1 MDGSLID
8 LAAFNRTPI
17 ASQPFPHMIVPGFIP
32 AAHLAEIERDF
43 PQIDR
48 PGSFPLATIKGA
60 GSAFLKLMETLQGP
74 ALRHA
79 VAEKFNLDLTN
90 RPTMVTVRGRC
101 RRKDGQIHIDS
112 KDKIITVLLYLNAAW
127 GTEAGRL
134 RLLRNNRD
142 LEDYAAEVP
151 PDAGT
156 LLIFQCTP
164 QAWHGHKPFEGERRV
179 IQLNW
184 VASSYYVWRE
194 QFRHRLS
201 AWSKRL
207 LSAA

>member
-1 MDGSLID
+1 M
-8 LAAFNRTPI
+8 
-17 ASQPFPHMIVPGFIP
+17 
-32 AAHLAEIERDF
+32 
-43 PQIDR
+43 
-48 PGSFPLATIKGA
+48 
-60 GSAFLKLMETLQGP
+60 
-74 ALRHA
+74 
-79 VAEKFNLDLTN
+79 
-90 RPTMVTVRGRC
+90 
-101 RRKDGQIHIDS
+101 DS

-194 QFRHRLS
+194 QFRHRLLGLVETPS
-201 AWSKRL
+201 
-207 LSAA
+207 SAA